1 MYKRVLLILGVTI
14 LVVLGF
20 NTYSKNISS
29 SDPWK
34 GVDLYGK
41 LSQEQLEWLAGEDGI
56 RVGFSDSLTPQIQN
70 GESNSPEGILV
81 DFIDFLVEPLG
92 VAVEYVPVFHDEAE
106 ELLRSGELD
115 GMLAVST
122 GELPNDLIY
131 SSPILP
137 AKGALFLK
145 SALLS
150 TRNKEAFQEAHF
162 IVTDD
167 QPLMLEG
174 ANIREASEVTR
185 VKSVEEGMNLLKT
198 GQYDGIFGNEGA
210 LYHYLVREEMETE
223 YEKYPM
229 YTYEKN
235 VVLMTER
242 DTPASEVLMAAVYYL
257 NRDQVIPALQLKW
270 YGISYELQET
280 TLFGNI
286 GILLFI
292 MVAGVLFVFFL
303 FYYSNK
309 SLYEE
314 LSDRMEMVK
323 LSRNELQA
331 TFDGV
336 DYLMAE
342 IDEESRV
349 GNMNLAFENYVGL
362 HRSQIHREDVKVV
375 MGLNPSATEKLQKA
389 IEETFGRENT
399 QQLEIIEG
407 RKILEFRFFPI
418 KDSRERVLKL
428 LMMVVDVT
436 AQRSVERQMIQ
447 DNKMIAIGQ
456 LAAGVAHEL
465 RNPLGIIR
473 NYCFLLKSAGRENP
487 EIAGKATESI
497 EKSVERAGKIIEN
510 LLNFS
515 RSGEKELEEVDVK
528 EEMEGVFVFYEKSL
542 EAKGIRFH
550 LLCESGLML
559 KIVPESLEMILMN
572 LVSNAADS
580 ISTGGNIFME
590 AREESGQVFLEV
602 RDDGAGISEEIRGEI
617 FNPFFTTKKH
627 NEGNGLGLYLVYN
640 EVMKMNGS
648 IEVESEKGKETIFRI
663 VFSKTG
669 G

>member
-1 MYKRVLLILGVTI
+1 MYKRVLLILGITL

-20 NTYSKNISS
+20 NTYNNNISS

-41 LSQEQLEWLAGEDGI
+41 LSQEQLEWLENEDGFRI
-56 RVGFSDSLTPQIQN
+56 GFSDSLAPQIQK
-70 GESNSPEGILV
+70 GEANSPEGILV
-81 DFIDFLVEPLG
+81 DYIDFLVEPLG
-92 VAVEYVPVFHDEAE
+92 VEVEYIPVLNDEAE
-106 ELLRSGELD
+106 EMLRTGELD
-115 GMLAVST
+115 GMLTVST
-122 GELPNDLIY
+122 GEFPNDLVY

-145 SALLS
+145 SALL
-150 TRNKEAFQEAHF
+150 NMGKEEAFQEAHF

-174 ANIREASEVTR
+174 TNIREMSDITR

-198 GQYDGIFGNEGA
+198 GQYGGIFGNEGA
-210 LYHYLVREEMETE
+210 LYHHLVREEMETE
-223 YEKYPM
+223 YEKYPT

-235 VVLMTER
+235 VVLMTEKG
-242 DTPASEVLMAAVYYL
+242 TPASEVLMAAVYYL
-257 NRDQVIPALQLKW
+257 DREQVIPGLQLKW
-270 YGISYELQET
+270 YGISYELHEAT
-280 TLFGNI
+280 TFGNI

-314 LSDRMEMVK
+314 LSERMEMVK

-342 IDEESRV
+342 IDEEGRV
-349 GNMNLAFENYVGL
+349 GNMNRAFENYVGL
-362 HRSQIHREDVKVV
+362 HRSQIRREDIRVV

-389 IEETFGRENT
+389 IEETFGKENT

-436 AQRSVERQMIQ
+436 AQRSAERQMIQ

-473 NYCFLLKSAGRENP
+473 NYCFLLKNAGKENP
-487 EIAGKATESI
+487 AIAVKATESI

-515 RSGEKELEEVDVK
+515 RSGEKKLEEVDVK
-528 EEMEGVFVFYEKSL
+528 EEMEGILAFYEKSL
-542 EAKGIRFH
+542 QARDIRLH
-550 LLCESGLML
+550 LRCESGVML
-559 KIVPESLEMILMN
+559 RIVPESLEMMLMN
-572 LVSNAADS
+572 LISNAADS
-580 ISTGGNIFME
+580 ISQSGNIYME
-590 AREESGQVFLEV
+590 AREETGQVILEV
-602 RDDGAGISEEIRGEI
+602 RDDGEGIPEEIRGDI
-617 FNPFFTTKKH
+617 FNPFFTTKGH

-640 EVMKMNGS
+640 EVMKMSGT
-648 IEVESEKGKETIFRI
+648 IEVESEPGVETVFR
-663 VFSKTG
+663 VLFSKVG